1 MRFLA
6 GTILPFLFAM
16 LCSSCSN
23 DVTGGDASR
32 DDFAESLMKDS
43 RLNVVA
49 TLSGEDYEQWK
60 GYRIYQCTYRQPLD
74 HNDAGA
80 GDFSQTFMLF
90 LKDAAK
96 PTVLYTNGYAI
107 STDPAAQRFDNLH
120 NVLDANIVYVG
131 YRYFDGSLAE
141 HPDTTEW
148 RYFDSRQASA
158 DLHDVSVS
166 LHRLLGGKWV
176 STGKSKDGMAAYTHR
191 ALYPEDVDVTVP
203 FVAPISTEQSD
214 YTLGDYCFL
223 GTESRPDVTQD
234 TDEACR
240 QMHDYLLQVARRYCS
255 GNAADDHYFF
265 NEYLRRRTAH
275 TSYGELSHQELRDM
289 VNDFVVQIGEVYFQ
303 LWSYNRYV
311 HGDYFRAFDSTAE
324 WQQWVREEALPID
337 GLTDA
342 QMVDFLID
350 GLIPDT
356 SPKSPFKG
364 DLEGLSPKRETSVY
378 PYYVQAARE
387 LGTIA
392 YDCRLFADTP
402 LFRDFSP
409 EEIATMG
416 NQVYSFL
423 VRDDWSQA
431 EHYDNSLMRYIKS
444 DFLPHDAQHPIVF
457 VYGQHDPWT
466 GASIHSD
473 DMGPA
478 VRRLI
483 VPSGYHSND
492 IYSFPAATQQELYQ
506 YLKEAGLEV
515 RQSQYQ

>member
-1 MRFLA
+1 MKHFNVAILSLLA
-6 GTILPFLFAM
+6 AL
-16 LCSSCSN
+16 LCGACSN
-23 DVTGGDASR
+23 DVIGGDDTH
-32 DDFAESLMKDS
+32 DDFAESLMQDS

-49 TLSGEDYEQWK
+49 TLPGDNYEQWK
-60 GYRIYQCTYRQPLD
+60 GYRIYHCTYRQPLD

-80 GDFSQTFMLF
+80 GDFNQTFMLF

-107 STDPAAQRFDNLH
+107 STDPEAQRFDVLH
-120 NVLDANIVYVG
+120 KVLDANIVYVG

-158 DLHDVSVS
+158 DLHDVSLS
-166 LHRLLGGKWV
+166 LHRLLQGKWV
-176 STGKSKDGMAAYTHR
+176 STGKSKDGMTAYTHR
-191 ALYPEDVDVTVP
+191 ALYPADVDVTVP
-203 FVAPISTEQSD
+203 FVAPLSTEQSD
-214 YTLGDYCFL
+214 YALGDYSFL
-223 GTESRPDVTQD
+223 GTKSRPDVEQD

-240 QMHDYLLQVARRYCS
+240 QMHDHLLQVARRYCS

-265 NEYLRRRTAH
+265 NEYLRRHTAY
-275 TSYGELSHQELRDM
+275 TSYEQLSHQELRDR
-289 VNDFVVQIGEVYFQ
+289 VNDFVVQIGEIYFQ
-303 LWSYNRYV
+303 LWSYNYYV
-311 HGDYFRAFDSTAE
+311 HGDYVRAFNSPAE
-324 WQQWVREEALPID
+324 WQQWVREEALPVN

-342 QMVDFLID
+342 QMVAFFID
-350 GLIPDT
+350 GLIPDST
-356 SPKSPFKG
+356 PTP
-364 DLEGLSPKRETSVY
+364 EGGSPKRDTSVY

-423 VRDDWSQA
+423 VRDDWKQT
-431 EHYDNSLMRYIKS
+431 ERYDNSLMRYIKT
-444 DFLPHDAQHPIVF
+444 DFLPHNAHHPIVF

-466 GASIHSD
+466 GASIHPD

-483 VPSGYHSND
+483 VPSGHHSND
-492 IYSFPAATQQELYQ
+492 VFSFPAATRQEL
-506 YLKEAGLEV
+506 LDILTSFGLEV
-515 RQSQYQ
+515 HGNSPQ